1 AITEGLTLIG
11 VGTGPTENKSMIANA
26 GKFLTGQLDGYR
38 LPENSSLA
46 KLGVSKEE
54 AISYFYKK
62 LGVQPT
68 IDFQDNG
75 SLTMSPTEAFALAR

>member
-1 AITEGLTLIG
+1 NNAYVGVEVPDDPKAITEGITLKG

-54 AISYFYKK
+54 AISYFYQN
-62 LGVQPT
+62 LRVQPT
-68 IDFQDNG
+68 IDFQH
-75 SLTMSPTEAFALAR
+75 T

>member
-1 AITEGLTLIG
+1 MLG
-11 VGTGPTENKSMIANA
+11 N
-26 GKFLTGQLDGYR
+26 FLTGQLDGYR

-62 LGVQPT
+62 T
-68 IDFQDNG
+68 RCAAHN
-75 SLTMSPTEAFALAR
+75 